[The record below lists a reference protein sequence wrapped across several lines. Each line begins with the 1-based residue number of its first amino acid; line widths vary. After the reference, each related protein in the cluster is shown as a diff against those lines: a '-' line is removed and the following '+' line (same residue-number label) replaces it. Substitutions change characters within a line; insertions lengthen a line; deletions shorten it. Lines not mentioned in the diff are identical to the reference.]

1 MSLMLSVDLDNRRPI
16 EPTPIPD
23 SQAWTVPLLTVSGE
37 EFLEGISVVPLG
49 SRMKTLPGRDTAV
62 NNRCFA
68 IYARV
73 FVELCPFPALLDE
86 LSCQRFLAHNSR

>member
-1 MSLMLSVDLDNRRPI
+1 MSLILSIDIDNRKSI

-62 NNRCFA
+62 NYLTA
-68 IYARV
+68 ALHYAWVLWNSTLPR
-73 FVELCPFPALLDE
+73 FVG
-86 LSCQRFLAHNSR
+86 